1 MDHGTGRGARF
12 GAVAAAGPAVASTE
26 PARIR
31 VKAIRMPA
39 VSRSS
44 RNAAPAATATA
55 GLTYVITVARVGP
68 ASLISSR
75 KATKATAVHRT
86 PRPASAARTW
96 VEVTVV
102 GQVAAAAGA

>member
-1 MDHGTGRGARF
+1 MERRGPPA
-12 GAVAAAGPAVASTE
+12 AVASTE

-31 VKAIRMPA
+31 AKAARTVG

-44 RNAAPAATATA
+44 RKRAPAATATA

-75 KATKATAVHRT
+75 NATKATAVQST
-86 PRPASAARTW
+86 PRPARAARAEGEGTADGRA
-96 VEVTVV
+96 TI
-102 GQVAAAAGA
+102 ATGA